1 MMVLRKTRKAL
12 GACSVVAVIGIMYS
26 QFGSELR
33 LSPAGAEIIGNA
45 EGCMAT
51 PYKCPAD
58 VLTVGIGSTEYS
70 GQKIEPGKKYTNE
83 EIAYRWKND
92 IKLAESCVDRY
103 ANGRALPQS
112 VFDAMVSVTF
122 NNGCGNLK
130 SSTMFRLMR
139 NGKYVD
145 GCNQLLRWVYA
156 DGRKLQGLI
165 KRREKERALCLA
177 DLKYTQS
184 HR

>member
-1 MMVLRKTRKAL
+1 MVLGKTRKAL
-12 GACSVVAVIGIMYS
+12 GACSVIAVVGIMYS
-26 QFGSELR
+26 QFGSEIR
-33 LSPAGAEIIGNA
+33 LSPAGAKILGNA
-45 EGCMAT
+45 EGCMAI
-51 PYKCPAD
+51 PYNCPAD
-58 VLTVGIGSTEYS
+58 VLSIGIGSTEYS
-70 GQKIEPGKKYTNE
+70 GQKIEPNKKYTNE

-130 SSTMFRLMR
+130 NSTMFRLMR
-139 NGKYVD
+139 NGNYVA
-145 GCNQLLRWVYA
+145 GCNQLLLRVYA
-156 DGRKLQGLI
+156 DGRKLQGLV

-177 DLKYTQS
+177 DLKSTQ
-184 HR
+184 

>member
-1 MMVLRKTRKAL
+1 MVLGKTRKAL
-12 GACSVVAVIGIMYS
+12 GACSVIAVIGIMYS
-26 QFGSELR
+26 QFGGELR

-70 GQKIEPGKKYTNE
+70 GQKIEPNKKYTNE
-83 EIAYRWKND
+83 EIAHRWKND

-103 ANGRALPQS
+103 ANGRTLPQS

-130 SSTMFRLMR
+130 NSTMFAFMR
-139 NGKYVD
+139 RGRYVD
-145 GCNQLLRWVYA
+145 GCNQLLNWIYV
-156 DGRKLQGLI
+156 KKKKIPGLI

-177 DLKYTQS
+177 DLKSMQ
-184 HR
+184 

>member
-1 MMVLRKTRKAL
+1 MMVLGKTRKAL
-12 GACSVVAVIGIMYS
+12 GACSVIAVVGIMYS
-26 QFGSELR
+26 QFGSEIR
-33 LSPAGAEIIGNA
+33 LSPAGAKILGNA
-45 EGCMAT
+45 EGCMAI
-51 PYKCPAD
+51 PYNCPAD
-58 VLTVGIGSTEYS
+58 VLSIGIGSTEYS
-70 GQKIEPGKKYTNE
+70 GQKIDPNKKYTNE

-130 SSTMFRLMR
+130 NSTMFRLMR
-139 NGKYVD
+139 SGNYVA
-145 GCNQLLRWVYA
+145 GCNQLTRWVYA
-156 DGRKLQGLI
+156 GGRKLQGLI

-177 DLKYTQS
+177 DLKSTQ
-184 HR
+184 